1 MTQLSRVKAVLEG
14 ASRPLALHDLRR
26 IILNRFGVSDAETAI
41 SARIRE
47 LRPRIAAEGKTILS
61 DRAGPGKAHNVYW
74 IASLR

>member
-1 MTQLSRVKAVLEG
+1 MSQIRRVKAALEG

-47 LRPRIAAEGKTILS
+47 LRPRLAAEGKTILS
-61 DRAGPGKAHNVYW
+61 ERAGEGKSHRVYW
-74 IASLR
+74 LASLI